1 MDNIKRN
8 VWIKASDM
16 YEEGNTEEGNT
27 KDQSLTAKQLV
38 TKPVFRQQ
46 YFSCIQCLPDPF
58 KMEVLQ
64 DVLDGDLSLS
74 ELKDKATAYRS
85 IKEVQKAFC
94 RSGMSN

>member
-46 YFSCIQCLPDPF
+46 YFSCISMLACPTPSRRRFGWRSEFERAEGQGYSIPLHQRSAESILP
-58 KMEVLQ
+58 VRY
-64 DVLDGDLSLS
+64 V
-74 ELKDKATAYRS
+74 
-85 IKEVQKAFC
+85 
-94 RSGMSN
+94 